1 LSGEDARLTTERIL
15 DTIES
20 PCGLAALSAAQLQ
33 TLSAEIREELIATV
47 AKTGGHLA
55 PNLGVVE
62 LTIGLHLALECPKDK
77 IIWDVGH
84 QSYVHKL
91 LTGRRNRFGTLR
103 QYGGLCGFPKRSE
116 SEYDVFDTGHA
127 SDSLSVAHGLA
138 LARDATGRD
147 ETVVAV
153 IGDGSLTGGMA
164 FEAMNHVGHIGTRL
178 VIVLND
184 NEMSIAQNVGALASY
199 LAKVRLDP
207 RYNRLRDDVE
217 SALAR
222 TRIGAVM
229 VAAGE
234 AAKESFKQLVV
245 PGMLFEELGL
255 KYVGPIDGH
264 NIEAVSSAMERA
276 KVVEGPVIIHCVT
289 RKGAGYE
296 HAEDKPDEFHGVG
309 PFTVATGKTSSKKNG
324 LLSYTEVFGR
334 SLVAEA
340 ERDERIVAITA
351 AMPAGTGLDA
361 FAERFPERFFDV
373 GIAEQHAVALAAG
386 LALGGLRPVVAIYST
401 FLQRAYDQLMMDV
414 ALQNLPV
421 TFCVDR
427 AGLVGEDGPTHHGV
441 FDLTYLRSIPNL
453 MILAPSNEAELT
465 NALRTALA
473 ADGPV
478 AIRYPRGFGI
488 GEAIPASPVELS
500 TGESRL
506 IVAGTDVAILAIG
519 RMTQTA
525 EEAAELLAADG
536 VSATVVDMRWLKPLD
551 IVAISKAALS
561 HRLVV
566 TVEENTG
573 AGGFGA
579 AVLETLADLGIEVPI
594 LRMAIPD
601 CFVTH
606 GSTNKLLEEI
616 GLTPEGVRGA
626 VLGRLLGMPGV
637 DTMERQDD
645 GASADRYR
653 TR

>member
-1 LSGEDARLTTERIL
+1 MSGEDARLTTERIL

-20 PCGLAALSAAQLQ
+20 PCGLGGLSAAQLQ
-33 TLSAEIREELIATV
+33 TLAAEIREELIATV

-62 LTIGLHLALECPKDK
+62 LTIGIHLALECPKDK

-91 LTGRRNRFGTLR
+91 LTGRRDRFGTLR

-116 SEYDVFDTGHA
+116 SEYDAFDTGHA

-138 LARDATGRD
+138 LARDAAGRD

-164 FEAMNHVGHIGTRL
+164 FEAMNHVGHIGTPL

-222 TRIGAVM
+222 TRLGAVM

-276 KVVEGPVIIHCVT
+276 KLVDGPVIIHCVT

-309 PFTVATGKTSSKKNG
+309 PFSVATGKTSSKKNG

-351 AMPAGTGLDA
+351 AMPAGTGLDT

-401 FLQRAYDQLMMDV
+401 FFQRALDQIIHDICLPK
-414 ALQNLPV
+414 LPV
-421 TFCVDR
+421 ILAIDR
-427 AGLVGEDGPTHHGV
+427 GGVVGDDGPTHHGV
-441 FDLTYLRSIPNL
+441 FDLSFLRYIPNL
-453 MILAPSNEAELT
+453 LLMAPKDEAELQRMI
-465 NALRTALA
+465 ATALNHN
-473 ADGPV
+473 GPV
-478 AIRYPRGFGI
+478 AIRYPRGVGC
-488 GEAIPASPVELS
+488 GAPLSDSPELL
-500 TGESRL
+500 T
-506 IVAGTDVAILAIG
+506 IG
-519 RMTQTA
+519 RGEVLREGSDLLLLPVGNRVQA
-525 EEAAELLAADG
+525 ALEAAAQLDTQGISCAVLNP
-536 VSATVVDMRWLKPLD
+536 RFIKPLD
-551 IVAISKAALS
+551 ADLICHWAQHTGRII
-561 HRLVV
+561 
-566 TVEENTG
+566 TVEDN
-573 AGGFGA
+573 ARMGGFGSS
-579 AVLETLADLGIEVPI
+579 VLELFSNHGLHDLRTI
-594 LRMAIPD
+594 
-601 CFVTH
+601 
-606 GSTNKLLEEI
+606 
-616 GLTPEGVRGA
+616 
-626 VLGRLLGMPGV
+626 LLGHPDAFVEHGPQPTLWRDSHIDGPAIVAAALRLMG
-637 DTMERQDD
+637 RQ
-645 GASADRYR
+645 
-653 TR
+653 